1 MKKLIFM
8 SVISL
13 LLGLT
18 VKAQQSNIVVSIAKK
33 ATNCNST
40 DLGYQV
46 YYGASSSSELERKA
60 VTELKRNNPDW
71 QSVESKDNIDW
82 GSYMGNYL
90 VIISTVTTDSKG
102 CQRVTYGV
110 GFGKESSSALKD
122 ALSHVKGRNW
132 TWLESKHGYRIEVE
146 KRY

>member
-1 MKKLIFM
+1 MKKMIFM

-13 LLGLT
+13 FLGLT
-18 VKAQQSNIVVSIAKK
+18 VKAQETTIVVSIAKK
-33 ATNCNST
+33 ATSCNST

-46 YYGASSSSELERKA
+46 YYGSSRSSELEKNA
-60 VTELKRNNPDW
+60 VTEVKRNNPGW
-71 QSVESKDNIDW
+71 ENVESKDNIDW

-102 CQRVTYGV
+102 CQRITYGV

-122 ALSHVKGRNW
+122 AISHVKGRNW

>member
-18 VKAQQSNIVVSIAKK
+18 VKAQQNNIVVSIAKK
-33 ATNCNST
+33 ATSCNST